1 MANNKLREGKVL
13 ELLSGY
19 ATVVCACVHA
29 CVCACVRACACV
41 YVCICVCVCVSEG
54 EREFFSV
61 LCAKQFVCCLLTS
74 FCFQVLAIDSFPL
87 SHSRY
92 VVTAFI
98 TCAPAC
104 CENKI
109 VKIVFQ
115 LAVHDG
121 YFMHMP

>member
-1 MANNKLREGKVL
+1 MLLQHVC
-13 ELLSGY
+13 EL
-19 ATVVCACVHA
+19 
-29 CVCACVRACACV
+29 
-41 YVCICVCVCVSEG
+41 YVESI
-54 EREFFSV
+54 SV
-61 LCAKQFVCCLLTS
+61 FMCKAILCCLLTS
-74 FCFQVLAIDSFPL
+74 FCFQVIDSFPL

-109 VKIVFQ
+109 LKIVLQ

>member
-1 MANNKLREGKVL
+1 MASNKLREGKVL

-19 ATVVCACVHA
+19 ATADVCVCVRVCVH
-29 CVCACVRACACV
+29 VYACACV
-41 YVCICVCVCVSEG
+41 YVCVRVCVCKC
-54 EREFFSV
+54 ERELVSV
-61 LCAKQFVCCLLTS
+61 FCAKQIVCCLLTL

-98 TCAPAC
+98 TRAPAC

-109 VKIVFQ
+109 VK
-115 LAVHDG
+115 LSSN
-121 YFMHMP
+121 